1 MKSFGLSPCGFR
13 ASTNCLNLLPLWPL
27 GSGGDGQLI
36 VLVEI
41 LAQYSWEIAA
51 VGSTCN
57 LTTYFPDVWAMNEFG
72 VSQGVV

>member
-1 MKSFGLSPCGFR
+1 MVF
-13 ASTNCLNLLPLWPL
+13 
-27 GSGGDGQLI
+27 
-36 VLVEI
+36 EI